1 MSQNTV
7 ETERLI
13 LRRFTTEDVD
23 AIFRIFSDAE
33 LNTFLPWFP
42 LKNNAEAIEFYNS
55 RYANCGSF
63 SEGIGFAVCLK
74 QDNVPVGYVHI
85 SGDDSYDLGYGL
97 LREFRNKGVMREA
110 VSAVIELARKE
121 GIEYLT
127 ATHDVNNL
135 RSGNVM
141 KAVGMKYK
149 YSYVE
154 RWLPKDFDV
163 TFRMYQ
169 INLDG
174 NEERVYL
181 KYWNKYPR
189 HFIEKDIV

>member
-23 AIFRIFSDAE
+23 AIFRIFSDVE

-42 LKNNAEAIEFYNS
+42 LKDKAEAIEFYNR
-55 RYANCGSF
+55 RYADCGSF

-85 SGDDSYDLGYGL
+85 SGDDSHDLGYGL
-97 LREFRNKGVMREA
+97 LREFRNKGIMREA